1 MATFPLRQKRAR
13 EARTS
18 ESVSRKAQ
26 CANESVARHTQLFDD
41 IPKSGSR
48 YLTLVQLLNRDGGNC
63 YLCGDVLALSIQID
77 HIIARKH
84 GGSDHPLNLALAC
97 KTCNA
102 RKRDLV
108 VAFTIADRRP
118 FFLLP

>member
-1 MATFPLRQKRAR
+1 MATFPLRQKRAHQ
-13 EARTS
+13 ARTS
-18 ESVSRKAQ
+18 KRLLRIVPVENATDALLDAV
-26 CANESVARHTQLFDD
+26 
-41 IPKSGSR
+41 PKNGSR
-48 YLTLVQLLNRDGGNC
+48 YLTIVQLLNRDGHQC
-63 YLCGDVLALSIQID
+63 YICGEPLRASFEVE

-97 KTCNA
+97 KPCNV

-108 VAFTIADRRP
+108 IAFTIADRRP